1 LGLLA
6 VLGVVVIVPLVNA
19 SSPPPAIAEHV
30 LAGHT
35 DTVWSLS
42 TTQLD
47 GRPVIVSGSVGDHEI
62 PQLGGVGDHVIPH
75 PAIT

>member
-6 VLGVVVIVPLVNA
+6 VLGVVVIVPLVSA
-19 SSPPPAIAEHV
+19 PSPPPAIAENV

-35 DTVWSLS
+35 DTVWSVS

-47 GRPVIVSGSVGDHEI
+47 GRPVIVSSSYDASIRVWDLARRVG
-62 PQLGGVGDHVIPH
+62 
-75 PAIT
+75 A

>member
-19 SSPPPAIAEHV
+19 PNPPPAITENV

-35 DTVWSLS
+35 DTVWSVS

-47 GRPVIVSGSVGDHEI
+47 GRPVIVSSSDDKTVRVWDLSTGALCANSM
-62 PQLGGVGDHVIPH
+62 
-75 PAIT
+75 TR